1 MGTLRVFL
9 AEHTVAMVT
18 YCYKNDDVLVIII
31 LIIVIIIILLDETF
45 YQNVFGQF
53 LDTMIVASS
62 DKEWLLRPIK
72 I

>member
-31 LIIVIIIILLDETF
+31 ILIIVIIIILLEETF
-45 YQNVFGQF
+45 
-53 LDTMIVASS
+53 
-62 DKEWLLRPIK
+62 
-72 I
+72 